1 MKWLGLIGGTS
12 WHSTAIYYH
21 NLNDLAAQRLG
32 GVASAKLI
40 LVSLDFAEVVANQS
54 GGDLST
60 NEGLVLDAADRLK
73 AAGAEGIVLCANTLH
88 FFADQVGS
96 RTGLPVV
103 HIAEATARM
112 IEREGLSKV
121 ALLGTKFTMEMDFF
135 RERLKAHGIECCTPG
150 EADRAYIHRTIL
162 EEMGKGQFLGT
173 TKDRY
178 LEIVED
184 LLVDG
189 AEGVILG
196 CTELP
201 LLIGPEDLPV
211 PAFDTTLIHCRAAS
225 DFAFA

>member
-12 WHSTAIYYH
+12 WHSTAVYYRE
-21 NLNDLAAQRLG
+21 LNELAAQRQG

-54 GGDLST
+54 GGDLT
-60 NEGLVLDAADRLK
+60 ANEGLVLDAAERLK
-73 AAGAEGIVLCANTLH
+73 SAGAEGIVLCANTLH
-88 FFADQVGS
+88 FFADQVQS

-103 HIAEATARM
+103 HIAEATARAV
-112 IEREGLSKV
+112 EREGLSKV

-135 RERLKAHGIECCTPG
+135 RERLKAHGIECCVPG
-150 EADRAYIHRTIL
+150 EADRHFIHRTIL

-201 LLIGPEDLPV
+201 LLIGPDDLPV
-211 PAFDTTLIHCRAAS
+211 PAFDTTLLHCRAAS
-225 DFAFA
+225 DFALG